1 MRFENENIISNK
13 ISFGYGSDYKYDWGN
28 YTTTTFDSQTKG
40 NLSNLGLFGN
50 IGINFNQNQFLSIH
64 TRNDDH
70 KETGGNKTYKVS
82 FSNQYEKFLINYYI
96 NWYKKPS
103 LRIVW
108 IF

>member
-1 MRFENENIISNK
+1 MEVIINM
-13 ISFGYGSDYKYDWGN
+13 IGEI
-28 YTTTTFDSQTKG
+28 TTTTFDSQTKG

-82 FSNQYEKFLINYYI
+82 FSNQYEKFLINLSTSTGI
-96 NWYKKPS
+96 RNPS
-103 LRIVW
+103 LYDCMDLLAHIMETQK
-108 IF
+108 